1 MTVRVCR
8 ICVFYQFLSVFLQ
21 KDTRIGYDIVRVPD
35 TGYENIGNRPDQ
47 GDSIMTDM
55 LAGKVAL
62 VTGGA
67 SGIGQAVALA
77 MAQAGATIVLAD
89 VQVDLGEATR
99 QQIEAN
105 GGTALFVQADIS
117 RSADVT
123 ALIQQTVATYGRL
136 DCAFNNAGI
145 VSMPGPMHECTD
157 EDWDRVMATNLKG
170 TWFCMKYEIQQ
181 MLRQGG
187 GVIVNTTS
195 AVSEV
200 GLAGMA
206 SYVASKHGVLG
217 LTRTAAVEYA
227 TAGIRVNAI
236 GPGATRTPLLNWVI
250 GGNPEVEAQ
259 ITALAPMERLGLP
272 DELAGA
278 VIWLCSDAASFVTGQ
293 NIIVDGGMLAR

>member
-123 ALIQQTVATYGRL
+123 AL
-136 DCAFNNAGI
+136 
-145 VSMPGPMHECTD
+145 
-157 EDWDRVMATNLKG
+157 
-170 TWFCMKYEIQQ
+170 
-181 MLRQGG
+181 
-187 GVIVNTTS
+187 
-195 AVSEV
+195 
-200 GLAGMA
+200 
-206 SYVASKHGVLG
+206 
-217 LTRTAAVEYA
+217 
-227 TAGIRVNAI
+227 
-236 GPGATRTPLLNWVI
+236 
-250 GGNPEVEAQ
+250 
-259 ITALAPMERLGLP
+259 
-272 DELAGA
+272 
-278 VIWLCSDAASFVTGQ
+278 
-293 NIIVDGGMLAR
+293 